1 MLSLSVCG
9 ILCVSGVLCGD
20 LLYGVNGCSVDNFG
34 EMWDD
39 VLNVSVRLL
48 DVLCVGV
55 SVLNLIGVDGVKRS
69 VVLKDSVSVPHIRVL
84 DNVLDASTL
93 GNERV
98 LYRGVEFKTL
108 RLNDVF
114 AHKMTKYY
122 EEETHHLYRIMVCN
136 IKVGSAAYQQ
146 KHIRPG
152 DVLSHINTKQAPT
165 SWKDFIEVLSAHTD
179 EQPLHLTMENS
190 KIIIL

>member
-1 MLSLSVCG
+1 MLC
-9 ILCVSGVLCGD
+9 SGVLCGD
-20 LLYGVNGCSVDNFG
+20 LLYGVNDNDVDNFG
-34 EMWDD
+34 EIWDD
-39 VLNVSVRLL
+39 ELNVSVRLL

-55 SVLNLIGVDGVKRS
+55 CVLSVVGIDGVKRRVSLKGS
-69 VVLKDSVSVPHIRVL
+69 VDVPCIRVL
-84 DNVLDASTL
+84 DNVLDASML

-114 AHKMTKYY
+114 SHKLEKYY

-136 IKVGSAAYQQ
+136 IKVGSAEYQQ

-152 DVLSHINTKQAPT
+152 DVLSRINNKEAPT
-165 SWKDFIEVLSAHTD
+165 SWKDFMEVLSEHD
-179 EQPLHLTMENS
+179 DRPMHLTMENS

>member
-9 ILCVSGVLCGD
+9 SMLCSGVMCGD
-20 LLYGVNGCSVDNFG
+20 LLYGVNDVRVDNFG

-39 VLNVSVRLL
+39 ELNVSVRLL
-48 DVLCVGV
+48 DVLCVVGN
-55 SVLNLIGVDGVKRS
+55 VLDLVDADGVKRRVKLKNS
-69 VVLKDSVSVPHIRVL
+69 VDVPCIRVL
-84 DNVLDASTL
+84 DNVLDASML

-114 AHKMTKYY
+114 AHKLEKYY

-152 DVLSHINTKQAPT
+152 DVLARINNKEAPT
-165 SWKDFIEVLSAHTD
+165 SWKDFIEVLGEHTD
-179 EQPLHLTMENS
+179 EQPLHLTMENL